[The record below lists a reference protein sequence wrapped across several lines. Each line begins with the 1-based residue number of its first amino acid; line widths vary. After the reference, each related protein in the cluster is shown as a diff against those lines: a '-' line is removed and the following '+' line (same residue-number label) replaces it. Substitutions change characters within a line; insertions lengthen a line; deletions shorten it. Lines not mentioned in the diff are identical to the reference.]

1 MTLKGFYESIFYF
14 QLLLL
19 QKQCRVLLGGL
30 DDLKALDGTDKPQ
43 RICFLESQQ
52 FRPSG
57 CLVTL
62 LKRQNL
68 LLQTV
73 RGRHC

>member
-1 MTLKGFYESIFYF
+1 MTLKGLIMTIYYF
-14 QLLLL
+14 QPLLL

-30 DDLKALDGTDKPQ
+30 DDLIALDGTDKPQ
-43 RICFLESQQ
+43 RIYFLEFPQ
-52 FRPSG
+52 FLPNDY
-57 CLVTL
+57 LVTL

-73 RGRHC
+73 HEKNC